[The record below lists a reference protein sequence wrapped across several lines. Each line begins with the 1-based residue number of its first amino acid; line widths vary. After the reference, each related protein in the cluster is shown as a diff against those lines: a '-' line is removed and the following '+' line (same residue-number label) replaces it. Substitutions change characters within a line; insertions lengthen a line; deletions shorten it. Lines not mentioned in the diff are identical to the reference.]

1 MIYTSGSSGQPKGV
15 MVEHRQVVNLCQAQG
30 ALFSLTTDSRVLQ
43 FASACF
49 DASIFEIVMAL
60 GHGGTLIIVP
70 DDIRQDRQRLAGFI
84 RQYGVTHATFPPAL
98 FGQR

>member
-30 ALFSLTTDSRVLQ
+30 TLFSVTTDSRVLQ

-49 DASIFEIVMAL
+49 DASIS
-60 GHGGTLIIVP
+60 
-70 DDIRQDRQRLAGFI
+70 RS
-84 RQYGVTHATFPPAL
+84 
-98 FGQR
+98 

>member
-1 MIYTSGSSGQPKGV
+1 MIT
-15 MVEHRQVVNLCQAQG
+15 
-30 ALFSLTTDSRVLQ
+30 
-43 FASACF
+43 
-49 DASIFEIVMAL
+49 L

-98 FGQR
+98 FGQRYPDDFSTLQYVVFAGESPSAALLQGAAETAVVFNAYGPTETCGVCDGITL